1 MKSRISGSR
10 LIAAVSVATVGLALS
25 ACGGSGSQGG
35 EGEVNLS
42 NVEFVLPSSPG
53 GSTDLIGRSL
63 AQNLEE
69 PLDATVTTV
78 NRAGA
83 NSAIGTKAV
92 VRGTPNGESIVLVP
106 ETLMAVT
113 PLTIDDP
120 DAVELD
126 EMRIVAGIS
135 VEDYVLVVN
144 AEENSAE
151 TLEELLDQSGLSY
164 GTAGVGTGGQ
174 LSQAL
179 LLGEAG
185 VDYVSV
191 PMDGGAG
198 TVNGLLGGQIDAA
211 SMSIAEAAPHIESGA
226 FRPIVT
232 FGSERPEFL
241 DEVPTAEEE
250 GYDVVVD
257 QKRFIAMPAEVD
269 EEVVNVYADAIEDAR
284 QVEAYQNFLTE
295 NYISEWEIEAEEI
308 PSSIEGTRAKYEEQ
322 LDELGITLQ
331 E

>member
-1 MKSRISGSR
+1 MKRRISGSR
-10 LIAAVSVATVGLALS
+10 LSAAISVALLGITLS
-25 ACGGSGSQGG
+25 ACGNSESQGG
-35 EGEVNLS
+35 EGEANLS

-63 AQNLEE
+63 AQELEE
-69 PLDATVTTV
+69 PLDATITTV
-78 NRAGA
+78 NREGA

-92 VRGTPNGESIVLVP
+92 VRGTADGESIALVP

-135 VEDYVLVVN
+135 IEDYVLVVN

-174 LSQAL
+174 LSQEL
-179 LLGEAG
+179 LLNQAG
-185 VDYVSV
+185 VDNYVNV

-198 TVNGLLGGQIDAA
+198 AVNGLLGGHIDAA

-250 GYDVVVD
+250 GYDV
-257 QKRFIAMPAEVD
+257 
-269 EEVVNVYADAIEDAR
+269 
-284 QVEAYQNFLTE
+284 
-295 NYISEWEIEAEEI
+295 
-308 PSSIEGTRAKYEEQ
+308 
-322 LDELGITLQ
+322 
-331 E
+331 